1 MAQPSSNLQAMW
13 PVIAAFLGI
22 IFVMTRAFEHVIEKR
37 ANPNA
42 SLVAGSGND
51 GRVVLKRNRF
61 GAYVAPGQINGQPV
75 TFLVDT
81 GASSVAMPERVA
93 RRLGLERGAEDVS
106 QTAAGL
112 TTSYETF
119 IDSVVI
125 GGIQVTNV
133 RGSIVPAM
141 GGDEIL
147 LGMTV
152 LRHIDFSQQGD
163 RLVLEA
169 PVE

>member
-1 MAQPSSNLQAMW
+1 MPEPHSNLQAMW
-13 PVIAAFLGI
+13 PVIAAFVGI
-22 IFVMTRAFEHVIEKR
+22 VIVMSLAFEHVIEKR

-42 SLVAGSGND
+42 SLVAGAGGD
-51 GRVVLKRNRF
+51 GRVVLQRNRY
-61 GAYVAPGQINGQPV
+61 GSYVAPGQINGKPV

-81 GASSVAMPERVA
+81 GASSVAMPDSVA
-93 RRLGLERGAEDVS
+93 RRLGLERGAEYVS

-112 TTSYETF
+112 TKSYETF

-125 GGIQVTNV
+125 GGIQVQNV

-169 PVE
+169 PVD